1 MNTSRAPLSTASD
14 PRAPRPLTP
23 ATRPVQDGGMG
34 GKLDQRGLGLIEIVL
49 VLVVLAV
56 AGALLYR
63 YLGSTARTVE
73 KLQEERTL
81 GQARLAADQATLGA
95 IRSVLLTHRAQHGQ
109 WPADK
114 PTVIGLLPSPP
125 RFQCA
130 GNDVEYDP
138 GSGTLRL
145 LIDDATHC

>member
-1 MNTSRAPLSTASD
+1 MR
-14 PRAPRPLTP
+14 
-23 ATRPVQDGGMG
+23 

-63 YLGSTARTVE
+63 YVGSTARTVE

-81 GQARLAADQATLGA
+81 AHARLAADRATLWSM
-95 IRSVLLTHRAQHGQ
+95 RSVLQTYHAQHGQ

-114 PTVIGLLPSPP
+114 PAVLGLLHSPP
-125 RFQCA
+125 SFQCS

-138 GSGTLRL
+138 AGGTLRL
-145 LIDDATHC
+145 LIDDAARC